1 MREGNLISAISIV
14 SSPMRQKHPKPR
26 IVWREAGLWLLWVH
40 GIVVLVCL
48 LRFWGG
54 LEELEL
60 AAYDMLHRFSPQAPQ
75 VVATISDQ
83 VVLVSVTDKA
93 EQRWGISVPDRILA
107 DSLERI
113 ESFQPRAIGID
124 IYRDLPVADR
134 EGRLDNGHLA
144 QVLSRNPNIIAVFKF
159 GSIRPPPVLENT
171 DQIGFSDFG
180 ADAGGMVRRGF
191 LFLDDGQK
199 YYFSLA
205 LRVVMKYLEP
215 EGINLESDPG
225 DPNQVRL
232 GPTRL
237 SPLTATS
244 GGYLHADAGGY
255 QYLMRY
261 YPVGFRHVNL
271 LEIVDGTVDP
281 ALFKDKIV
289 LIGVRTDATKD
300 YFYIPPG
307 RWRSGDHRMFG
318 TEVMAHA
325 VVQLLSHARGLPPLR
340 DWPESVEYLWV
351 WLWALIGGAMGY
363 WFHVPLRFLLAVVV
377 TFGFSYLGFFEG
389 YWLPAVHPLLA
400 WMGAMGVLAVYV
412 TRRER
417 QGRGEVMQLFA
428 HRVSPE
434 IAELYWEQRDQLF
447 QNGRLPSQ
455 SLTATV
461 LFSDIKGFTTISEH
475 MSASALIDWLN
486 EYMGAMV
493 QIVFDHGGH
502 LDKLIGDAVMA
513 VFGVPFP
520 AEDEAAIAHDA
531 RQAVACAVAMGERLT
546 GLNHQWQARG
556 LPSIGIRVGLFTGPL
571 VAGTLG
577 GSAQQEYTVL
587 GDTVNTAS
595 RLENFDKA
603 VGADQTC
610 RILVGDTTLAY
621 LEGDFVTE
629 AVGSVQL
636 RGRVTPLQIFLVKGR
651 RIHD

>member
-1 MREGNLISAISIV
+1 
-14 SSPMRQKHPKPR
+14 MRQKSAKPY
-26 IVWREAGLWLLWVH
+26 IVWCEVRLWFLWVH
-40 GIVVLVCL
+40 GIVALVFL

-60 AAYDMLHRFSPQAPQ
+60 AAYDLLHRFSPQAPAA
-75 VVATISDQ
+75 VAEIADQ

-107 DSLERI
+107 DALERL
-113 ESFQPRAIGID
+113 ESYQPRAIGID

-144 QVLSRNPNIIAVFKF
+144 QVFTRYANILAIFKF
-159 GSIRPPPVLENT
+159 GSIRPPPALENT
-171 DQIGFSDFG
+171 EQIGFSDFG
-180 ADAGGMVRRGF
+180 ADAGGIVRRGF

-199 YYFSLA
+199 SYYSLG
-205 LRVVMKYLEP
+205 LRVALKYLEP
-215 EGINLESDPG
+215 EGIGLESDPI
-225 DPNQVRL
+225 DPNQVRI
-232 GPTRL
+232 GPIPL
-237 SPLTATS
+237 KPLTATS
-244 GGYLHADAGGY
+244 GGYLRADAGGY

-271 LEIVDGTVDP
+271 LEIVDGTADP
-281 ALFKDKIV
+281 ALFKNKIV

-307 RWRSGDHRMFG
+307 RWRSGDHRMYG

-325 VVQLLSHARGLPPLR
+325 VVQLLSHAKGFSPLR
-340 DWPESVEYLWV
+340 YLPESVEYLWV
-351 WLWALIGGAMGY
+351 WLWALLGGAMGY
-363 WFHVPLRFLLAVVV
+363 WFHVPWRFPLMVMV
-377 TFGFSYLGFFEG
+377 TAGLSDLGFLYG

-400 WMGAMGVLAVYV
+400 SMGAMGALAVYV

-428 HRVSPE
+428 RRVSPA

-447 QNGRLPSQ
+447 QNGRLPAQ
-455 SLTATV
+455 TLIATV
-461 LFSDIKGFTTISEH
+461 LFSDIKGFTSISEH
-475 MSASALIDWLN
+475 METPVLMDWLS
-486 EYMGAMV
+486 EYMAAMT

-502 LDKLIGDAVMA
+502 LDKFIGDAVMA

-520 AEDEAAIAHDA
+520 AEDEATIARDA
-531 RQAVACAVAMGERLT
+531 YQAVACAVAMGEHLPE
-546 GLNHQWQARG
+546 LNRQWQTRG
-556 LPSIGIRVGLFTGPL
+556 LPTIGIRVGLFTGT
-571 VAGTLG
+571 VRAGTLG
-577 GSAQQEYTVL
+577 GATQQEYTVI

-595 RLENFDKA
+595 RLESFDKS

-610 RILVGDTTLAY
+610 RILVGDTTLAH
-621 LEGDFVTE
+621 LAEDFVTE

-651 RIHD
+651 R